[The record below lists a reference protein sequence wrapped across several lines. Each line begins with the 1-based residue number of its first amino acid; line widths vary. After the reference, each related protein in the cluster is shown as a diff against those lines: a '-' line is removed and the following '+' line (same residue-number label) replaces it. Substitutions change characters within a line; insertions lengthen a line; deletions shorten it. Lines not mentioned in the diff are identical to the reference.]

1 MSRKQ
6 SKDRQTVRATH
17 RHRFLKQSMDK
28 QTDRTPVN
36 GMSGVEETKHG
47 QTDSQSDRHRLLN
60 YGYPRNRASTKQSKD
75 RQTDRTPVNGM
86 SGVEETKQ
94 GQTDS

>member
-1 MSRKQ
+1 M
-6 SKDRQTVRATH
+6 DR
-17 RHRFLKQSMDK
+17 
-28 QTDRTPVN
+28 QTDRTTVN
-36 GMSGVEETKHG
+36 GMAGVEETKHG

-86 SGVEETKQ
+86 SGVV
-94 GQTDS
+94 

>member
-1 MSRKQ
+1 MTILWTERTPVNGTAFYENNG
-6 SKDRQTVRATH
+6 R
-17 RHRFLKQSMDK
+17 
-28 QTDRTPVN
+28 TDRTTVN

-60 YGYPRNRASTKQSKD
+60 YGYPRNRASRKQSKD

-86 SGVEETKQ
+86 SGVV
-94 GQTDS
+94 

>member
-1 MSRKQ
+1 M
-6 SKDRQTVRATH
+6 DRQTDDRQNTGQRNVGCRQNKARTD
-17 RHRFLKQSMDK
+17 R

-60 YGYPRNRASTKQSKD
+60 YGYPRNRASTKQSMD
-75 RQTDRTPVNGM
+75 RQIDRTPVNGM
-86 SGVEETKQ
+86 SGVV
-94 GQTDS
+94 